1 MKKTYFTSESV
12 TDGHPDK
19 VADQVSDAILDACL
33 NIDEN
38 ARVACETMVKEQNIR
53 LDKLDQQLERTRGIG
68 IGIVLAT
75 VGLSGVGA
83 SLFTR
88 WLGQ

>member
-1 MKKTYFTSESV
+1 MSE
-12 TDGHPDK
+12 
-19 VADQVSDAILDACL
+19 VSDVELGKLIQQISTL
-33 NIDEN
+33 ES
-38 ARVACETMVKEQNIR
+38 MVKEQNSR

>member
-1 MKKTYFTSESV
+1 MSE
-12 TDGHPDK
+12 
-19 VADQVSDAILDACL
+19 VSDVELGKLIQQISTL
-33 NIDEN
+33 E
-38 ARVACETMVKEQNIR
+38 VMVKEQNVR
-53 LDKLDQQLERTRGIG
+53 LDKLDQQLERPRGIG